1 MHCCSLK
8 SYSLQFSKEICFST
22 EKPAC
27 LFTKHLAKVKI
38 IESAKVK
45 ILEEHF
51 RGMVE
56 IRSAV
61 VSVCLEK
68 ISPVLQED
76 LSTYSV
82 TNYEPNPGFNFALLV
97 RMLQHQVTGQTMMT
111 GALNAY
117 FQHYKSCRIFFLP
130 IS

>member
-8 SYSLQFSKEICFST
+8 SYSLQFSKEIGCST

-27 LFTKHLAKVKI
+27 LFTKHLAKVKK

-61 VSVCLEK
+61 VSVSLEK
-68 ISPVLQED
+68 ISPVLQEED
-76 LSTYSV
+76 LSTYSS
-82 TNYEPNPGFNFALLV
+82 NKL
-97 RMLQHQVTGQTMMT
+97 
-111 GALNAY
+111 
-117 FQHYKSCRIFFLP
+117 
-130 IS
+130 